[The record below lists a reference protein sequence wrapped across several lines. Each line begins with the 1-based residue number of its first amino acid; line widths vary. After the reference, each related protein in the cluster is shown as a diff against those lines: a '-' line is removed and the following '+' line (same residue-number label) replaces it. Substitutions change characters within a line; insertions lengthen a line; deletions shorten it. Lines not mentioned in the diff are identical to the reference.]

1 MRTKFK
7 VGDRVLTHSTPLPNP
22 QFRKDFK
29 RGGPGFK
36 PNKEGVITHINYDSD
51 CNVMF
56 LENDCLGIYEGNFSL
71 VNESKLKK
79 IWF

>member
-22 QFRKDFK
+22 PSRQYLKN
-29 RGGPGFK
+29 GGLGFE
-36 PNKEGVITHINYDSD
+36 PNKEGVITHINYCLD
-51 CNVMF
+51 CNIMF
-56 LENDCLGIYEGNFSL
+56 LENDGLGIYEGNFSL